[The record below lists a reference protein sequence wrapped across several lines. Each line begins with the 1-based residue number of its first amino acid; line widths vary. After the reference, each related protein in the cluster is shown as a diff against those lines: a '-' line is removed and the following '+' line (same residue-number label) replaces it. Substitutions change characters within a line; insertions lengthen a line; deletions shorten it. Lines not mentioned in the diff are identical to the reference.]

1 LGIAYE
7 PEDLI
12 KKVLEKRD
20 KILKHEMKTAI
31 PSRRISLE
39 ALAAEIREL
48 RLEIEKIK
56 RALEAHGIKIE

>member
-1 LGIAYE
+1 MGIAYE

-12 KKVLEKRD
+12 KKILEKRD
-20 KILKHEMKTAI
+20 EVLKHETKATI

-56 RALEAHGIKIE
+56 RALETHGIKIE